1 MFGNGLPYSKNDL
14 EKPILVL
21 TAPSSDKPLKKVG
34 MNYEHVL
41 FRKLFMLGEIEKER
55 KGY

>member
-1 MFGNGLPYSKNDL
+1 MFGNGLPCSKNDL
-14 EKPILVL
+14 AKPIIVV
-21 TAPSSDKPLKKVG
+21 TAPSSDKPLKKAG

-41 FRKLFMLGEIEKER
+41 FQELFMLGEIEKER